1 MSNLTTANSGQSSV
15 VALTAKETGA
25 VIEQVKAIQHI
36 MAAVMKDGTHYGVIP
51 GCKQPSL
58 YKPGSEAL
66 LSAFKISVEPEV
78 EEIRDGDHITFKV
91 RCVGR
96 HMASGVVVG
105 IGVGEA
111 STAEDK
117 YAWRAAVCL
126 EEFNATPESRKRE
139 KWNKGYQGAPAYSVQ
154 QVRTN
159 VADIANTVLK
169 MAKKRA
175 QIDLCLTALAA
186 SDIFTQDIE
195 DLPEEYRD
203 GMEGEPAPKKNRY
216 QAKEKGSTSGGS
228 NANAGR
234 PATEGQVK
242 LLKAKLA
249 NNGKNEAD
257 LLAQFKVSKIE
268 EITMGQVNDAIVWI
282 DAK

>member
-1 MSNLTTANSGQSSV
+1 MNMPVVQQQTAVSITAADTKSV
-15 VALTAKETGA
+15 V
-25 VIEQVKAIQHI
+25 EQVKAIQHI
-36 MAAVMKDGTHYGVIP
+36 MQAVMKDGTHYGVIP

-78 EEIRDGDHITFKV
+78 KTIRDGDHISYEV
-91 RCVGR
+91 RCIGR
-96 HMASGVVVG
+96 HMQSGIVIG

-117 YAWRAAVCL
+117 YAWRGAVCV
-126 EEFNATPESRKRE
+126 EEFDGTPDTRKRV
-139 KWNKGYQGAPAYSVQ
+139 KWFKGHQDKPAYSIN

-186 SDIFTQDIE
+186 SDIFTQDLE

-203 GMEGEPAPKKNRY
+203 GMGEGQQKPKPNRY
-216 QAKEKGSTSGGS
+216 QAKDRGTGSGGGS
-228 NANAGR
+228 GSGDA
-234 PATEGQVK
+234 ATEAQVK
-242 LLKAKLA
+242 LIGSKLDQAGKSAQELCEKFGVGAVPELKK
-249 NNGKNEAD
+249 
-257 LLAQFKVSKIE
+257 
-268 EITMGQVNDAIVWI
+268 GQVNQVLDWI
-282 DAK
+282 AGK